1 MRFDVEIRGKK
12 YKVGIDVATHCW
24 IEEEDG
30 NQIAYNS
37 VTLNNKDKFDI
48 LIGAKLALRKALED
62 IKEDGTD
69 RPRIS
74 RCDRI
79 YFWDMFK
86 RAFSI
91 GRWKHKAMVVPRADA
106 PGEFK
111 APQLAGFCYSA
122 RPTPLRIIDDF
133 DKPLS
138 PPHHETIE
146 KSFRRKDE
154 AKKL

>member
-1 MRFDVEIRGKK
+1 MRFYVEIRGKK
-12 YKVGIDVATHCW
+12 YKVGIDVATNCW
-24 IEEEDG
+24 IEDEDG
-30 NQIAYNS
+30 NQVAFNS
-37 VTLNNKDKFDI
+37 VTLNHRDKFDL
-48 LIGAKLALRKALED
+48 LIGAKLALRKTLED
-62 IKEDGTD
+62 ITEDGTD

-74 RCDRI
+74 RVDRI

-86 RAFSI
+86 RAFAI

-106 PGEFK
+106 PG
-111 APQLAGFCYSA
+111 QVSLHGFCYSA
-122 RPTPLRIIDDF
+122 MPTPLRIIDDF